1 MMAVAQ
7 KIWTLHYVKIIRGF
21 VIFFIIVQGREDGSI
36 FLPTLSVPGVVP
48 TLRAQYAWGANFFR
62 DGSALKI
69 S

>member
-1 MMAVAQ
+1 MDTALRQ
-7 KIWTLHYVKIIRGF
+7 DYSRF
-21 VIFFIIVQGREDGSI
+21 RDFFIIAQGREDGWI